1 MSRADPGDDTRHRYR
16 RVVAIA
22 VDVDADVAADV
33 AAGAAARS
41 LKVNP

>member
-1 MSRADPGDDTRHRYR
+1 MSRADSGDDTRRRYR

-22 VDVDADVAADV
+22 VEVDADV